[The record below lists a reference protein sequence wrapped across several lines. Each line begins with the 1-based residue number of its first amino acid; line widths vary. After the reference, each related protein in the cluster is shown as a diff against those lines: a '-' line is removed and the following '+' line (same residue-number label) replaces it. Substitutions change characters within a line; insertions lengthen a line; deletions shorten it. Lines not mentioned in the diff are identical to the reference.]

1 MIIILISSLALIV
14 FLFSMDFSWSNV
26 LSSER
31 NDLVFEGRHQEYG
44 AYQLRREHHKT
55 LMLALLLST
64 GLVGGGM
71 ALAGTL
77 MKSDKVNLIQP
88 KNDLASILV
97 DLREEKPIE
106 KPKPAENERQHV
118 EPSTPASSGNTQVNE
133 VEIVNTSDAQKIQ
146 SDLDL
151 LNKPAG
157 KGDDEPG
164 EPIAPSFESGSGGTG
179 TQDDKS
185 EKSEVKIFVK
195 NKPEF
200 PGGDEA
206 LMKYML
212 SKVRFS
218 EMDIDQHVEGTIYLN
233 FIVDSDGKVRDVAIV
248 RNIPN
253 GHRMGKLAI
262 EAIEAMPRWKPG
274 DDGAEPLPVLMTLPL
289 KIELRN

>member
-1 MIIILISSLALIV
+1 MFIIIISSLALIV

-26 LSSER
+26 HSSDR
-31 NDLVFEGRHQEYG
+31 NDLVFEGRNQEYG

-55 LMLALLLST
+55 MMLALLLST
-64 GLVGGGM
+64 GIIGGGM

-77 MKSDKVNLIQP
+77 MKSGKLPEITP
-88 KNDLASILV
+88 KNTEKSVLIDLDDKKPEIKPKQ
-97 DLREEKPIE
+97 EESKI
-106 KPKPAENERQHV
+106 KPAEPLAEKSAGKPQV
-118 EPSTPASSGNTQVNE
+118 TEIEVVSDGDEKNT
-133 VEIVNTSDAQKIQ
+133 K

-151 LNKPAG
+151 INKPV
-157 KGDDEPG
+157 GDGG
-164 EPIAPSFESGSGGTG
+164 EGPEGPIAPTFESGEGGNG
-179 TQDDKS
+179 GKDDHT
-185 EKSEVKIFVK
+185 EKSEVRIFVK

-218 EMDIDQHVEGTIYLN
+218 EMDIEQHVEGTIYLN
-233 FIVDSDGKVRDVAIV
+233 FIVDRDGQVRDVAII

-253 GHRMGKLAI
+253 GQRMSKLALQAV
-262 EAIEAMPRWKPG
+262 ESMPLWKPG